1 MITVPEE
8 FEITQWED
16 IVSKFTKTFNGLG
29 TVLHNEKIASFTS
42 RAPDVETG
50 IAIYSDGQFSASMPL
65 HGIDS
70 IVKKVTF
77 NHESITLTGDSIE
90 YTYRI
95 PPQILKR
102 RGE

>member
-1 MITVPEE
+1 MTNELD
-8 FEITQWED
+8 ITQWQEIID
-16 IVSKFTKTFNGLG
+16 AFTATFDGLG
-29 TVLHNEKIASFTS
+29 TVLFNNEMTSFTS

-50 IAIYSDGQFSASMPL
+50 IAIYSDGQFSAAMPL

-70 IVKKVTF
+70 IVKKVIF
-77 NHESITLTGDSIE
+77 NHDSITLKGDSID

-102 RGE
+102 RGD